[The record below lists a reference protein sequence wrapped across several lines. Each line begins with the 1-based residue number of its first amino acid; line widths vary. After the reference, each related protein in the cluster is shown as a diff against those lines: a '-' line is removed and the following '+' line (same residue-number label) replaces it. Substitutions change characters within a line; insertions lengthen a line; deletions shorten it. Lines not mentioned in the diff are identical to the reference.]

1 MGKRKLTL
9 GGVGMSEKER
19 GRQIM
24 TWMEIVSKDL
34 QFLDTNVKLFQI
46 ELNGEKRSVQVTN

>member
-1 MGKRKLTL
+1 
-9 GGVGMSEKER
+9 MSEKER

-24 TWMEIVSKDL
+24 TWMEIVSKDI